1 MLRREASLQTLATIT
16 IYIVFIVIFFA
27 ALSVVRP
34 DVNKERLAD
43 PLLESRDR
51 GDDTLIVRSRGK
63 ADIPHTQC

>member
-16 IYIVFIVIFFA
+16 IDIVFIVIFFA

-43 PLLESRDR
+43 SLLESRD
-51 GDDTLIVRSRGK
+51 GGTT
-63 ADIPHTQC
+63 P